1 MNCDISKLLEE
12 RILVLDG
19 AMGTMI
25 QRYKLTEEQYR
36 GTRFH
41 NSIFNLKGNNDLLS
55 ITQAAIIKE
64 IHTAYLEAGADIIE
78 TNTFNANTIS
88 MADYRMEDLV
98 YDINYKAACNAKEA
112 VASFNKTN
120 PERNC
125 FVAGSIGPTNKT
137 ASMSPDV
144 NNPAYRAVSFDDL
157 VYAYTQ
163 QIKGLIEGGV
173 DLLLIET
180 VFDTLN
186 CKAAIF
192 AAEECFDSIGK
203 QLPIMIS
210 ATIADASG
218 RTLSGQTPEAFLYS
232 VSHIPL
238 LSIGFNCAFGA
249 NQLMPYIQEL
259 SSKTSV
265 NISAYPNAGLP
276 NAFGKYDQTPL
287 AMANEVEAYLK
298 NGLINIIGGCCGTTP
313 DHIREIAQLAR
324 KYKPRPLPQIEKLT
338 TFSGLEPITIYKEC
352 NFINV
357 GERTNVSGS
366 KKFARLIKEKKYEE
380 ALSIA
385 KEQVDGGAQVIDVNM
400 DEAMLDSK
408 NEMTIFL
415 NSIAS
420 EPDISK
426 LPIMIDSSKWAVI
439 EAGLKCTQGKSIV
452 NSISLK
458 EGEAI
463 FIEHATK
470 INRYGA
476 TAIVMAFDEKGQADT
491 YERKIEICKR
501 SYKILTE
508 KVGFLAENIIFDPN
522 ILSIATGMEE
532 HNNYAVNY
540 IRACK
545 WIKENLPYA
554 KISGGVSNLSFS
566 FRGND
571 KIREAM
577 HSAFLYHAINAGMDM
592 GIVNASQLEVY
603 DEIPKDLLLLV
614 EDVILNRRKDATERL
629 VVFAESFKTSDKKE
643 VKTDEWRKGTVK
655 ERLSHALVKGIVE
668 FIDEDIAEARNF
680 FKYSIEIIEGPLMD
694 GMNQVGDLF
703 GVGKMFLPQVIKS
716 ARVMKKAVA
725 ILSPYIELEKG
736 EKGNQRKQGKI
747 LLATVKG
754 DVHDIGK
761 NIVAVVLACN
771 NYEIVDLGV
780 MVPTDKIINAA
791 IENNVD
797 IIGLSGL
804 ITPSLEEMVYIAK
817 EMERKGL
824 NIPLI
829 IGGATTSKI
838 HTAVKIASKYHAPV
852 IYVRD
857 ASKSVGI
864 VSKLLS
870 PIEKEFFTTSIKNDY
885 DIIRNDYLSKQSE
898 NIYKS
903 LDQARKNKF
912 IIDWQN
918 INIIKPTFIG
928 KKILFNYSIAEISKY
943 IDWTFF
949 FHAWRLSGKYPA
961 ILKDPIKGK
970 EAKKLFD
977 DAQVLLKNIID
988 NSLLQA
994 NGVFSFCPANSV
1006 GDDVEIYDNEARTNV
1021 VSKFHFLR
1029 NQEQKEPNISNLSL
1043 ADFICPKEINHLD
1056 YIGCFAVTA
1065 GIGIEKLVTFYEDKN
1080 DDYNAIM
1087 VKLLADRLAEAFAEL
1102 LHYKVRT
1109 EYWGYAKE
1117 EKFDILEI
1125 LSESY
1130 TSIRPA
1136 PGYPACPDHTE
1147 KNSIFNLL
1155 EAEKNTSIKLTET
1168 FAMYPAASVSGW
1180 YFANEQAKYFNLGK
1194 ISKDQ
1199 ITDYAKRKSIS
1210 TEEAEKWLTNNLN
1223 YK

>member
-1 MNCDISKLLEE
+1 MEELVYEMN
-12 RILVLDG
+12 
-19 AMGTMI
+19 
-25 QRYKLTEEQYR
+25 Y
-36 GTRFH
+36 
-41 NSIFNLKGNNDLLS
+41 
-55 ITQAAIIKE
+55 QAAI
-64 IHTAYLEAGADIIE
+64 
-78 TNTFNANTIS
+78 
-88 MADYRMEDLV
+88 
-98 YDINYKAACNAKEA
+98 NAKEA
-112 VASFNKTN
+112 VAAFIITN

-144 NNPAYRAVSFDDL
+144 NNPAFRAVSFDDL

-186 CKAAIF
+186 CKAAIY
-192 AAEECFDSIGK
+192 AAEECFESIGK
-203 QLPIMIS
+203 QLPVMIS
-210 ATIADASG
+210 ATITDASG

-276 NAFGKYDQTPL
+276 NAFGKYDQTPS
-287 AMANEVEAYLK
+287 AMANEVETYLK

-313 DHIREIAQLAR
+313 EHIREIALIAK
-324 KYKPRPLPQIEKLT
+324 KYKPRVLPKLEKT
-338 TFSGLEPITIYKEC
+338 TTLSGLEAVNICKGC
-352 NFINV
+352 NFINI

-380 ALSIA
+380 ALSVA
-385 KEQVDGGAQVIDVNM
+385 KEQVDGGAQVIDVSM
-400 DEAMLDSK
+400 DEAMLDSAK
-408 NEMTIFL
+408 EMIIFL

-426 LPIMIDSSKWAVI
+426 LPIMIDSSKWEVI

-458 EGEAI
+458 EGEAK
-463 FIEHATK
+463 FIEHAKK
-470 INRYGA
+470 IRRYGA
-476 TAIVMAFDEKGQADT
+476 ATIVMAFDEKGQADT
-491 YERKIEICKR
+491 FERKIEICER

-508 KVGFLAENIIFDPN
+508 KVGFPPENIIFDPN
-522 ILSIATGMEE
+522 ILAIATGMEE

-540 IRACK
+540 IRASQ
-545 WIKENLPYA
+545 WIKEHLPFA

-566 FRGND
+566 FRGNE
-571 KIREAM
+571 KVREAM
-577 HSAFLYHAINAGMDM
+577 HSVFLYHAIKAGMDM
-592 GIVNASQLEVY
+592 GIVNAGQLEIY
-603 DEIPKDLLLLV
+603 DEISKDLLLLV
-614 EDVILNRRKDATERL
+614 EDVILNRKKDATERL
-629 VVFAESFKTSDKKE
+629 VVFAENLKNSDKKE

-694 GMNQVGDLF
+694 GMNAVGDLF
-703 GVGKMFLPQVIKS
+703 GEGKMFLPQVIKS

-725 ILSPYIELEKG
+725 ILSPYIELEKAQ
-736 EKGNQRKQGKI
+736 KGNQRKQGKI

-780 MVPTDKIINAA
+780 MVPTDRIINAA
-791 IENNVD
+791 IENKVD

-804 ITPSLEEMVYIAK
+804 ITPSLEEMVFIAK
-817 EMERKGL
+817 EMERNNL

-870 PIEKEFFTTSIKNDY
+870 PIEKDIFTTSIKNDY
-885 DIIRNDYLSKQSE
+885 DILRNNYLIKHLE
-898 NIYKS
+898 NAYKS
-903 LDQARKNKF
+903 LHDARKNKLN
-912 IIDWQN
+912 IDWQN
-918 INIIKPTFIG
+918 TNIVKPTFKG
-928 KKILFNYSIAEISKY
+928 KKILFNYSIAEISEY

-961 ILKDPIKGK
+961 ILEDPMKGE
-970 EAKKLFD
+970 EAKKLYD

-994 NGVFSFCPANSV
+994 NGVFAFYPANAV
-1006 GDDVEIYDNEARTNV
+1006 GDDVEIFDNEARTNV
-1021 VSKFHFLR
+1021 ISKFHFLR
-1029 NQEQKEPNISNLSL
+1029 NQEQKDPNIPNLCL
-1043 ADFICPKEINHLD
+1043 ADFICPKDTNTND
-1056 YIGCFAVTA
+1056 YIGVFAVTA
-1065 GIGIEKLVTFYEDKN
+1065 GIDIEKLVKHYEDKN

-1087 VKLLADRLAEAFAEL
+1087 SKLLADRLAEAFAEL

-1117 EKFDILEI
+1117 EKFDITQI
-1125 LSESY
+1125 LGESY
-1130 TSIRPA
+1130 NGIRPA
-1136 PGYPACPDHTE
+1136 AGYPACPDHTE
-1147 KNSIFNLL
+1147 KQTIFNLL
-1155 EAEKNTSIKLTET
+1155 DAEKNASIKLTET
-1168 FAMYPAASVSGW
+1168 FAMFPAASVSGW
-1180 YFANEQAKYFNLGK
+1180 YFANQQAKYFSLGK
-1194 ISKDQ
+1194 VSKDQ
-1199 ITDYAKRKSIS
+1199 VAEYAIRKNIS
-1210 TEEAEKWLTNNLN
+1210 FEEAEKWLNINLN

>member
-1 MNCDISKLLEE
+1 MNGDIKKLLEAQ
-12 RILVLDG
+12 ILVLDG

-25 QRYKLTEEQYR
+25 QRYNLTEEQY
-36 GTRFH
+36 GGNRFH
-41 NSIFNLKGNNDLLS
+41 NYTTNLKGNNDLLS
-55 ITQAAIIKE
+55 ITQPDIIKE

-88 MADYRMEDLV
+88 MADYHMEELV
-98 YDINYKAACNAKEA
+98 YEMNYQAAHNAKEA
-112 VASFNKTN
+112 VAAFIKTN

-163 QIKGLIEGGV
+163 QIKGLIEGDV

-186 CKAAIF
+186 CKAAIY
-192 AAEECFDSIGK
+192 AAEECFESIGK
-203 QLPIMIS
+203 QLPVLIS

-259 SSKTSV
+259 SNKTPFFV
-265 NISAYPNAGLP
+265 SAYPNAGLP
-276 NAFGKYDQTPL
+276 NAFGKYDQTPS

-313 DHIREIAQLAR
+313 EHIREIALIAK
-324 KYKPRPLPQIEKLT
+324 KYKPRVLPKLEKT
-338 TFSGLEPITIYKEC
+338 TTLSGLEAVNIYKGC
-352 NFINV
+352 NFINI

-380 ALSIA
+380 ALSVA
-385 KEQVDGGAQVIDVNM
+385 KEQVNGGAQVIDVSM
-400 DEAMLDSK
+400 DEAMLDSAK
-408 NEMTIFL
+408 EMTIFL

-426 LPIMIDSSKWAVI
+426 LPIMIDSSKWEVI

-458 EGEAI
+458 EGEAK
-463 FIEHATK
+463 FIEHAKK
-470 INRYGA
+470 IRRYGA
-476 TAIVMAFDEKGQADT
+476 ATIVMAFDEKGQADT
-491 YERKIEICKR
+491 FERKIEICER

-508 KVGFLAENIIFDPN
+508 KVGFPPENIIFDPN
-522 ILSIATGMEE
+522 ILAIATGMEE

-540 IRACK
+540 IRASQ
-545 WIKENLPYA
+545 WIKEHLPFA

-566 FRGND
+566 FRGNE
-571 KIREAM
+571 KVREAM
-577 HSAFLYHAINAGMDM
+577 HSVFLYHAIKAGMDM
-592 GIVNASQLEVY
+592 GIVNAGQLEVY
-603 DEIPKDLLLLV
+603 DEIPKELLLLV

-629 VVFAESFKTSDKKE
+629 VVFAENLKNSDKKE
-643 VKTDEWRKGTVK
+643 VKTDEWRKGTIK

-694 GMNQVGDLF
+694 GMNAVGDLF
-703 GVGKMFLPQVIKS
+703 GEGKMFLPQVIKS

-725 ILSPYIELEKG
+725 ILSPYIELEKAQ
-736 EKGNQRKQGKI
+736 KGNQRKQGKI

-771 NYEIVDLGV
+771 NYEIIDLGV
-780 MVPTDKIINAA
+780 MVPTDRIINAA
-791 IENNVD
+791 IENKVD

-804 ITPSLEEMVYIAK
+804 ITPSLEEMVFIAK
-817 EMERKGL
+817 EMERNNL

-838 HTAVKIASKYHAPV
+838 HTAVKIASNYHAPV

-870 PIEKEFFTTSIKNDY
+870 PIEKDIFTTSIKNDY
-885 DIIRNDYLSKQSE
+885 DILRNDYLIKQSE
-898 NIYKS
+898 NSYKS
-903 LDQARKNKF
+903 LDDARKNKLN
-912 IIDWQN
+912 IDWQN
-918 INIIKPTFIG
+918 TNIVKPTFIG

-961 ILKDPIKGK
+961 ILEDPMKGE

-988 NSLLQA
+988 KRLLQA
-994 NGVFSFCPANSV
+994 NGVFAFYPANAV
-1006 GDDVEIYDNEARTNV
+1006 GDDVEIFDNEARTNV
-1021 VSKFHFLR
+1021 ISIFHFLR
-1029 NQEQKEPNISNLSL
+1029 NQEQKDPNIPNLCL
-1043 ADFICPKEINHLD
+1043 ADFICPKDTNTND
-1056 YIGCFAVTA
+1056 YIGTFAVTA
-1065 GIGIEKLVTFYEDKN
+1065 GIGIEKLVKHYEDKN

-1087 VKLLADRLAEAFAEL
+1087 SKLLADRLAEAFAEL

-1117 EKFDILEI
+1117 EKFDITQI
-1125 LSESY
+1125 LGESY
-1130 TSIRPA
+1130 NGIRPA
-1136 PGYPACPDHTE
+1136 AGYPACPDHTE
-1147 KNSIFNLL
+1147 KQTIFNLL
-1155 EAEKNTSIKLTET
+1155 DAEKNASIKLTET
-1168 FAMYPAASVSGW
+1168 FAMFPAASVSGW
-1180 YFANEQAKYFNLGK
+1180 YFANQQAKYFNLGK
-1194 ISKDQ
+1194 VSKDQ
-1199 ITDYAKRKSIS
+1199 VAEYAKRKNIS
-1210 TEEAEKWLTNNLN
+1210 FEEAEKWLNINLN